1 MFCGFVDYHKLCLFC
16 TLADENQVSRI
27 ICSSNCAN
35 RSLFPDCGNIL
46 IYKSTGLNLQDG
58 MVGCTQS
65 KIKELDSHN
74 FMEVIKVKQNFIFNT
89 SDTSIIDIFFYLT
102 GNL

>member
-1 MFCGFVDYHKLCLFC
+1 MVWWDVL
-16 TLADENQVSRI
+16 
-27 ICSSNCAN
+27 
-35 RSLFPDCGNIL
+35 SL
-46 IYKSTGLNLQDG
+46 
-58 MVGCTQS
+58 

>member
-16 TLADENQVSRI
+16 TLADENQVFRI

-65 KIKELDSHN
+65 KNQGIG
-74 FMEVIKVKQNFIFNT
+74 FTQ
-89 SDTSIIDIFFYLT
+89 FYGSYEGKAKLHI
-102 GNL
+102 